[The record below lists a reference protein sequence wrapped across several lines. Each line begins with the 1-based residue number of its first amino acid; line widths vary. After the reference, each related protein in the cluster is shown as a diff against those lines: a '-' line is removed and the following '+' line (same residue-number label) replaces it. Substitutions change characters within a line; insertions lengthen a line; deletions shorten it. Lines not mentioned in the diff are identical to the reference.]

1 MLVTPLPWDMTSWRM
16 KRKFGKL
23 WYWLKQKQD
32 IRLAMVGIKPEF
44 DTLMIATEVLQRVDQ
59 YTLNSLVTDINKG
72 LPVDIVKSLL
82 RYPISWHMAS
92 QHEKFIYLSLT
103 QWLCK
108 KYVEREIKD
117 LDIDTQERRLRGG
130 MQIFVKTLTDKTI
143 TFEVEAS
150 DTIENVKAEIQD
162 KEGIPSDQ
170 LRLIFAGKQ
179 LEDGRTLSD
188 YNIQKESFKSRKL
201 LTVDECYVC
210 ILKKKCAY
218 ICTNVFLCI
227 SGTK

>member
-1 MLVTPLPWDMTSWRM
+1 M

-82 RYPISWHMAS
+82 RYPVSWHMAS

-117 LDIDTQERRLRGG
+117 LDIDTQKVCSES
-130 MQIFVKTLTDKTI
+130 LTFIK
-143 TFEVEAS
+143 EHG
-150 DTIENVKAEIQD
+150 IED
-162 KEGIPSDQ
+162 KEGIPPDQ
-170 LRLIFAGKQ
+170 QRLIFA
-179 LEDGRTLSD
+179 D
-188 YNIQKESFKSRKL
+188 YGYGGDYESEYGYKEYDDYGYGGDYESKYGYDDYEPEYGYDRDYKS
-201 LTVDECYVC
+201 Y
-210 ILKKKCAY
+210 
-218 ICTNVFLCI
+218 
-227 SGTK
+227 GG

>member
-1 MLVTPLPWDMTSWRM
+1 MTSWRM

-117 LDIDTQERRLRGG
+117 LDIDTERDN
-130 MQIFVKTLTDKTI
+130 QVID
-143 TFEVEAS
+143 
-150 DTIENVKAEIQD
+150 
-162 KEGIPSDQ
+162 
-170 LRLIFAGKQ
+170 
-179 LEDGRTLSD
+179 LEDKYIEETLLKL
-188 YNIQKESFKSRKL
+188 YNELVGILHDLKIKHWKTVLCLMVKVQAKVSSKSSKRSSRSTL
-201 LTVDECYVC
+201 QHWILIVLEIIVC
-210 ILKKKCAY
+210 CL
-218 ICTNVFLCI
+218 VFHHR
-227 SGTK
+227 